1 MHFRKALNSD
11 HLAADDFVDAKT
23 MEPVV
28 RTLTIAGARM
38 QKPPAGGKEK
48 LCIAFKETEKTA
60 FFAASQ
66 IKLIA
71 HSLRRGDTDDWVGAR
86 LSITS
91 RETTMKGQ
99 KTTGM
104 QVVKAAFE
112 KAPQKEGADVQ
123 PQG

>member
-28 RTLTIAGARM
+28 RTLTVSGAVMR
-38 QKPPAGGKEK
+38 KPPAGGKEK
-48 LCIAFKETEKTA
+48 LCLSFKETEKTA
-60 FFAASQ
+60 FLAATQ
-66 IKLIA
+66 IKFIA
-71 HSLRRGDTDDWVGAR
+71 HALRRGDTDDWIGAR

-104 QVVKAAFE
+104 QVVKAE
-112 KAPQKEGADVQ
+112 KPTAPAQGSSSVQ
-123 PQG
+123 P